1 MLGADRQLA
10 HAHAGRLEDRV
21 DYRRA
26 DAGRAE
32 LANPARFECAGV
44 QVDFVDEP
52 TATSVSAGRTAGATT
67 APPGECR
74 ARPPSDL
81 GTGLELPA
89 AVGSG
94 ADRDADVRLVDHAGA
109 SLMPSPTIATRL
121 ASWETDAFALGS
133 GGTGFVVE
141 NTRFVVTVRHADE
154 ALDKVERHRHELH
167 GAFGND
173 AFGRLA
179 EKAARFFGTPQYI
192 VGQTVAV
199 AAWVLLNSTQL
210 HLGFAWDVYPFIAL
224 NLLFSLQ
231 AAYAAPLILLAQTR
245 QADRDKMQAERV
257 EKSHSRLEH
266 AAKVETDKILE
277 LLQAN
282 TDLTQ
287 QDKELT
293 EQVADLT
300 KQIHAL
306 LTSKNIG

>member
-1 MLGADRQLA
+1 MGVGHTR
-10 HAHAGRLEDRV
+10 GTTPPSRV
-21 DYRRA
+21 TQC
-26 DAGRAE
+26 GGT
-32 LANPARFECAGV
+32 ARFG
-44 QVDFVDEP
+44 
-52 TATSVSAGRTAGATT
+52 
-67 APPGECR
+67 
-74 ARPPSDL
+74 
-81 GTGLELPA
+81 
-89 AVGSG
+89 
-94 ADRDADVRLVDHAGA
+94 
-109 SLMPSPTIATRL
+109 
-121 ASWETDAFALGS
+121 
-133 GGTGFVVE
+133 E
-141 NTRFVVTVRHADE
+141 NTPVVVSVGRADE
-154 ALDKVERHRHELH
+154 AVGELERRRHELH

-179 EKAARFFGTPQYI
+179 ERAARFFGTPQYI

-199 AAWVLLNSTQL
+199 GAWVLLNSTQL

-245 QADRDKMQAERV
+245 QADRDKMQADRV
-257 EKSHSRLEH
+257 DKSHSRLEH
-266 AAKVETDKILE
+266 AVKAETDKILK

-306 LTSKNIG
+306 LTSETTG